1 MNRCEIVGCQ
11 KNIIDKVFYFPL
23 EDDMMEQE
31 MMNRMKNYNILELPK
46 MKLHK
51 PTYQGVGNLM
61 KEL

>member
-1 MNRCEIVGCQ
+1 MI
-11 KNIIDKVFYFPL
+11 FYFPL
-23 EDDMMEQE
+23 KDDMMEQE